1 MNQPVSKHY
10 YLYATQEEL
19 QSLGVEEFYETD
31 VSLLSAELTEDQVKS
46 LIPRS
51 DFCYKWLE
59 TPSPENNYRGKVKTC
74 PFYDKMINLPSRS
87 NGYCHYLKAGDFT
100 ENPTHLLFDMCKECG
115 ISVGD
120 E

>member
-1 MNQPVSKHY
+1 MSQQVSNHY
-10 YLYATQEEL
+10 YLYAKPEEL
-19 QSLGVEEFYETD
+19 KLLGVEESYETD
-31 VSLLSAELTEDQVKS
+31 TSLVSANLTIEQAQS
-46 LIPRS
+46 LIPEG
-51 DFCYKWLE
+51 DYCYKWLE
-59 TPSPENNYRGKVKTC
+59 TPSAENNFRGKVKTC